1 METSARKRFFSRLL
15 CAGVSQKELGRM
27 LLLEGTPSLFDSVTE
42 EKGDFVGEG
51 NPLLDESLFISDSTA
66 LEWFREQNPRK
77 YLEISDFFGSPAD
90 TKICEILDQKDISI
104 VLSGDE
110 NYPAGLYEIT
120 NSPSVLFVRGN
131 FRENPLLAI
140 VGPRKPS
147 LYGEGIVRKFV
158 PDLVRAGFG
167 IVS

>member
-1 METSARKRFFSRLL
+1 METSARKRFFARLL

-27 LLLEGTPSLFDSVTE
+27 LLLERTPSLFDS
-42 EKGDFVGEG
+42 
-51 NPLLDESLFISDSTA
+51 DSTA
-66 LEWFREQNPRK
+66 LPWFREQNPRK
-77 YLEISDFFGSPAD
+77 FLEISDFFGSPAD
-90 TKICEILDQKDISI
+90 TKVCEILDQEDISI

-110 NYPAGLYEIT
+110 NYPAGLYEIS